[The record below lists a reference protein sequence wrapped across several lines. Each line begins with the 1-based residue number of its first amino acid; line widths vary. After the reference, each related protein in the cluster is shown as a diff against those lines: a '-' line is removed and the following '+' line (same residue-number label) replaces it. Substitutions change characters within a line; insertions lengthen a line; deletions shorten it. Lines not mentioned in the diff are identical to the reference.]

1 MEKETIL
8 KIISKLE
15 NDKKQSR
22 KFPTFVRFYE
32 LLKYTGSEA
41 SDLKNKLNELVKD
54 KKIGFGRCL
63 NENYFYICENENK
76 I

>member
-15 NDKKQSR
+15 KDKKESR

-32 LLKYTGSEA
+32 LLRYTGSEA

-54 KKIGFGRCL
+54 KKIRFGRCL
-63 NENYFYICENENK
+63 NENYFYICENENE